1 MSERGEEEK
10 EKKREMSEREEVKK
24 ERMRGERKRIC
35 KERGKKKEKSTQG
48 IKEKQ
53 ADHSPHWTHHY
64 PVDCFSSQ
72 PWKAGH

>member
-1 MSERGEEEK
+1 
-10 EKKREMSEREEVKK
+10 MSEREEVEK
-24 ERMRGERKRIC
+24 ERMRGKRKRIC
-35 KERGKKKEKSTQG
+35 EERKEKEKEHTRE
-48 IKEKQ
+48 KEKQ